1 MGRALGGVQHR
12 LVIQITGRKTRR
24 LLDGSCDYFPLEA
37 VMEEAEFEE
46 VEAYVLMRQ
55 NMVAQHITT

>member
-1 MGRALGGVQHR
+1 M
-12 LVIQITGRKTRR
+12 VIQITGRKTRR

-46 VEAYVLMRQ
+46 VEAYVLRRQ
-55 NMVAQHITT
+55 NTAVQYIAT